1 MPASKKSKSND
12 GTPVAKALTSTTIDD
27 LTALTTA
34 QLYSLSS
41 RRHRDESRES
51 VRRAQEERDRAY
63 VSLEQSQRWLERAN
77 EHLERMEENARE
89 AHREYLD
96 AKNLL
101 VRVRQSQRVM
111 TSTHS
116 TNVLPTLRSFV
127 WQSSAAME
135 MMGGKSAAAMADDS
149 SDEEGG
155 AAFKPGRM
163 SSGMGSGGKG
173 RKVPFIQ
180 DIIVELAKAG
190 DLYDGKKL
198 TDAESELVN
207 RKDRSMY
214 VNTMKLVEELWTE
227 EEELFLRSSVDEIN
241 ESLEELKVIAETIAV
256 RCLTKLNEWE
266 GRADPTPTGHQKPSI
281 ISVGT
286 RARKI
291 FVSRKTGD
299 EEPNVEAAME
309 EDAEADV

>member
-1 MPASKKSKSND
+1 MPPTKKAKTD
-12 GTPVAKALTSTTIDD
+12 GTPARGSNANALTSSTIDD

-41 RRHRDESRES
+41 RRHRDESREC
-51 VRRAQEERDRAY
+51 VRRGQEERDRAY

-77 EHLERMEENARE
+77 EHLERTEENARE
-89 AHREYLD
+89 AHREYMD

-101 VRVRQSQRVM
+101 VRVRQA
-111 TSTHS
+111 
-116 TNVLPTLRSFV
+116 
-127 WQSSAAME
+127 SSAAVE
-135 MMGGKSAAAMADDS
+135 MMGGRAAAGDDS

-155 AAFKPGRM
+155 MMGMSVGRL
-163 SSGMGSGGKG
+163 SSSAKN

-180 DIIVELAKAG
+180 DILVEAAKTG
-190 DLYDGKKL
+190 ELHDGKKL
-198 TDAESELVN
+198 EDIDTPQVA
-207 RKDRSMY
+207 RKDRSQF
-214 VNTMKLVEELWTE
+214 VNSMKLVEELWTE
-227 EEELFLRSSVDEIN
+227 EEELFLRSTPDEIN

-266 GRADPTPTGHQKPSI
+266 GRPDPTPTGHQKPSY

-291 FVSRKTGD
+291 FVSRKRGD
-299 EEPNVEAAME
+299 VEEEV
-309 EDAEADV
+309 